1 MTTWLQTNSEKIS
14 ISAALIHRDE
24 EQKAELRN
32 WFRINLRQF
41 LMHIIKYSK
50 K

>member
-24 EQKAELRN
+24 KQEAELRN

-41 LMHIIKYSK
+41 LKHIIKYSK